1 MHSIFNVMKT
11 NTLILALAMVCSS
24 ISVFAQTQILR
35 GPYLQSPTT
44 SSIKIKWRTDV
55 PTTSSITVSLPA
67 GGFSQT
73 YGDST
78 LTTDH
83 TVLASGLTA
92 NTTYEY
98 TVNAPGNVL
107 SGPDYRFR
115 TFLPASPTETT
126 PFRVWGIGDFGK
138 GNNEQKKVR
147 DAFLNYTANN
157 RPAFW
162 VWLGDNAYPDGTD
175 QQYQDYVFD
184 GVHGYK
190 NIMTWLPFLPAP
202 GNHDY
207 NSVSP
212 IQSSQP
218 PLQHNGPYYQM
229 VDVYKNGEAGGVP
242 SGHELFYSYDYGNV
256 HFVSLNS
263 ELGSLYN
270 SSHDWIGVNLFSSF
284 NGSPMTQWLHQDLA
298 ANTLPWT
305 VVYFHQPPHS
315 DGSHDSEAFWEVYMK
330 AMRENFTPILEQYG
344 VDLVLCGHSHVYERS
359 YLMKGLHGNL
369 STFNPSM
376 ILQSTGGSDAT
387 GGNYVKYTDGPNPNQ
402 GTVYV
407 VNGNSGSKETDPN
420 LQHPAMF
427 TGYGCDTCIGS
438 LILDFSGNRVDGYHI
453 DGNGVERDHFVI
465 EKKQYPLSVNEAKKD
480 VLQWSVAPN
489 PFTGETV
496 LKYTLTNDAQTEIFL
511 TDMNGKRYPLM
522 NEMKTQG
529 EYTFTINADK
539 LQLAVGAYTLFIST
553 NGKTVAKT
561 IMKM

>member
-1 MHSIFNVMKT
+1 MKT
-11 NTLILALAMVCSS
+11 NTLILGLAIVASA
-24 ISVFAQTQILR
+24 ITANAQTQIVR

-44 SSIKIKWRTDV
+44 TTIKIKWRTDV
-55 PTTSSITVSLPA
+55 PTTSAVQVNSPVGS
-67 GGFSQT
+67 FSQN

-83 TVLASGLTA
+83 TILVTGLAPNTA
-92 NTTYEY
+92 YEY
-98 TVNAPGNVL
+98 EIHAPGTVL
-107 SGPDYRFR
+107 SGPNYRFK
-115 TFLPASPTETT
+115 TFLPANAAETT

-138 GNNEQKKVR
+138 GNNEQAQVR
-147 DAFLNYTANN
+147 ESFLDYTANN

-184 GVHGYK
+184 SVYGYK
-190 NIMTWLPFLPAP
+190 NVMTWLPFLPAP

-218 PLQHNGPYYQM
+218 PLQHDGPYYDM
-229 VDVYKNGEAGGVP
+229 VDVYKNGEAGGVAT
-242 SGHELFYSYDYGNV
+242 GHELFYSYNYGNV
-256 HFVSLNS
+256 HFISMNS

-270 SSHDWIGVNLFSSF
+270 ASHDWIGVNLFSSF
-284 NGSPMTQWLHQDLA
+284 NGSPMTTWLHQDLA

-305 VVYFHQPPHS
+305 VIYFHQPPYT

-330 AMRENFTPILEQYG
+330 AMRENFTPIFEQYG

-359 YLMKGLHGNL
+359 YLMKGFHGDL
-369 STFNPSM
+369 ADFNPSM

-407 VNGNSGSKETDPN
+407 VNGNSGSKETDPQ

-427 TGYGCDTCIGS
+427 TAYGCDTCIGS

-453 DGNGVERDHFVI
+453 DGDGVERDHFVI
-465 EKKQYPLSVNEAKKD
+465 EKKSFPLGINETAKD
-480 VLQWSVAPN
+480 AMQWSVAPN
-489 PFTGETV
+489 PFTGETE
-496 LKYTLTNDAQTEIFL
+496 LKYTLTKDSQTEIFL
-511 TDMNGKRYPLM
+511 TDMNGKRYPLF
-522 NEMKTQG
+522 NDLKTAG
-529 EYTFTINADK
+529 EHTLTINAEK

-553 NGKTVAKT
+553 NGKMVAKT
-561 IMKM
+561 IVKM